1 MIVEEIIHTCSN
13 VNVAS
18 GALASIGGEFAEDFA
33 TRALHNNLS
42 PGMLL
47 TLIVKGFSDQASS
60 CQRDEVW
67 RLAHGTDQPILT
79 GLRHIL
85 AQSTILG

>member
-13 VNVAS
+13 VNVAR
-18 GALASIGGEFAEDFA
+18 GALASIGGEFADDFA

-42 PGMLL
+42 PGMLAV
-47 TLIVKGFSDQASS
+47 LIVKAYSDQASPY
-60 CQRDEVW
+60 QRDEV
-67 RLAHGTDQPILT
+67 RRFAHGTDQPILT

-85 AQSTILG
+85 SQSNTLA